1 MKFKSNQGFT
11 HSQSDKIG
19 VLVTNLG
26 TPESPTAA
34 ALRPYLK
41 EFLSDPRVVEI
52 PRALWWFILNLII
65 LNTRPKRSAE
75 AYKTVWTEEG
85 SPLLTITKAQATSIE
100 ARCKAEYGDDVVV
113 DFAMRYGNPAISDAI
128 ERMLSQG
135 VRKLVVLPLYPQYSA
150 STTASTFDAIAKDFT
165 KRRWLPELR
174 FVNHYNDRPD
184 YIKALANKVRA
195 YWEEHGKADKLI
207 LSYHGIPKRYL
218 LNGDPYHCECHKTSR
233 LLAEELGLTHEEY
246 MTTFQSRFGK
256 AEWLKPYTDATMKS
270 LPGQGVKS
278 IQVMCPGFS
287 ADCLETI
294 EEIGEE
300 NREYFMEAGGEKYEY
315 IPALNSDEEH
325 IDMLF
330 GLVKENLH
338 GWTVSKD
345 TALRAGLAR
354 ALGADK

>member
-1 MKFKSNQGFT
+1 M
-11 HSQSDKIG
+11 
-19 VLVTNLG
+19 
-26 TPESPTAA
+26 
-34 ALRPYLK
+34 
-41 EFLSDPRVVEI
+41 
-52 PRALWWFILNLII
+52 
-65 LNTRPKRSAE
+65 
-75 AYKTVWTEEG
+75 
-85 SPLLTITKAQATSIE
+85 
-100 ARCKAEYGDDVVV
+100 
-113 DFAMRYGNPAISDAI
+113 
-128 ERMLSQG
+128 
-135 VRKLVVLPLYPQYSA
+135 
-150 STTASTFDAIAKDFT
+150 
-165 KRRWLPELR
+165 
-174 FVNHYNDRPD
+174 
-184 YIKALANKVRA
+184 
-195 YWEEHGKADKLI
+195 
-207 LSYHGIPKRYL
+207 
-218 LNGDPYHCECHKTSR
+218 
-233 LLAEELGLTHEEY
+233 AEELGLTHEEY

>member
-150 STTASTFDAIAKDFT
+150 STTASTFDAIAK
-165 KRRWLPELR
+165 E
-174 FVNHYNDRPD
+174 DR
-184 YIKALANKVRA
+184 
-195 YWEEHGKADKLI
+195 
-207 LSYHGIPKRYL
+207 
-218 LNGDPYHCECHKTSR
+218 
-233 LLAEELGLTHEEY
+233 
-246 MTTFQSRFGK
+246 
-256 AEWLKPYTDATMKS
+256 KS
-270 LPGQGVKS
+270 V
-278 IQVMCPGFS
+278 V
-287 ADCLETI
+287 
-294 EEIGEE
+294 
-300 NREYFMEAGGEKYEY
+300 
-315 IPALNSDEEH
+315 
-325 IDMLF
+325 
-330 GLVKENLH
+330 
-338 GWTVSKD
+338 
-345 TALRAGLAR
+345 
-354 ALGADK
+354 